1 MQQTTCTHLR
11 NTIIVLC
18 INQLLAVPVATSER
32 PTLTKLLN
40 FPVKSGRHI
49 NIPQQIGIKYFQFG
63 VQLLNDETGEEIEA
77 IALKYREEAEEINL
91 KILRLWIRGKGK
103 PLHWDSLIEVLKA
116 IGLGTLASDI
126 QDGLHH

>member
-1 MQQTTCTHLR
+1 MYWG
-11 NTIIVLC
+11 
-18 INQLLAVPVATSER
+18 QLSVVSGILSS
-32 PTLTKLLN
+32 LLN
-40 FPVKSGRHI
+40 RRGLPRKLGPSLLQRHI

-126 QDGLHH
+126 QHGLHH